1 MVIVDRELDNIK
13 KELASIKERVNKLEA
28 EEARE
33 AKQGTIRPG
42 VRRGPKPK

>member
-1 MVIVDRELDNIK
+1 MVIVDRELENIK
-13 KELASIKERVNKLEA
+13 KELASIKVRVGKLES
-28 EEARE
+28 EEERE

>member
-1 MVIVDRELDNIK
+1 MVVFDRQIDELNK
-13 KELASIKERVNKLEA
+13 RLSLVETKVGKLEA

-42 VRRGPKPK
+42 TRRGPKSK

>member
-1 MVIVDRELDNIK
+1 MVQYAIK
-13 KELASIKERVNKLEA
+13 DEVEDLKVRVAKLEA

-42 VRRGPKPK
+42 VRRGPKPEDSTEE